1 MLVNITCP
9 ITRSRYV
16 LYPLID
22 MHDIESI
29 VEVETILKLLTLCR
43 LMIFLWKL
51 HLRNNWI
58 NERYPRLNTESSGL
72 PHGLF
77 SILTRFDSLE
87 TLLYSPTEG
96 EPYLWNT
103 HRSPKKRTS

>member
-1 MLVNITCP
+1 MANKGHTYRKRNVSSDR
-9 ITRSRYV
+9 TRNV

-43 LMIFLWKL
+43 LIIFLWKL
-51 HLRNNWI
+51 HLRNNSI
-58 NERYPRLNTESSGL
+58 NERHPRWNAGSSGR

-77 SILTRFDSLE
+77 
-87 TLLYSPTEG
+87 
-96 EPYLWNT
+96 
-103 HRSPKKRTS
+103 

>member
-1 MLVNITCP
+1 
-9 ITRSRYV
+9 
-16 LYPLID
+16 

-29 VEVETILKLLTLCR
+29 AEVETILILLTLCR
-43 LMIFLWKL
+43 LIISLWKL
-51 HLRNNWI
+51 HLRDNSI
-58 NERYPRLNTESSGL
+58 NERHPGWNAESPGL
-72 PHGLF
+72 PQGLF
-77 SILTRFDSLE
+77 STLTRFGSLE

>member
-1 MLVNITCP
+1 
-9 ITRSRYV
+9 
-16 LYPLID
+16 

-29 VEVETILKLLTLCR
+29 VEVETILILLTLCR
-43 LMIFLWKL
+43 LIIFLWKL

-58 NERYPRLNTESSGL
+58 NERHPRLNAGSSGL

-77 SILTRFDSLE
+77 SILTRSGSLE
-87 TLLYSPTEG
+87 TLLYNRPTEG
-96 EPYLWNT
+96 EPYLWST